1 MGASIYRDR
10 AMGSGWLLPLAETRQ
25 DAAADH
31 DSEKRK
37 IRDMSLWE
45 SLTRSRP
52 TNQTTHCSDEAAEAA
67 PILPHRI
74 KVRYCALLFAGWLAG
89 WATICMKGTLDGG
102 RGWLFFPSLC
112 LFALLWVCV
121 FGGGRGLARIPD
133 MQQASKCS
141 IFCLRDC
148 AKNCYL
154 RMDGWMGKGGLA
166 FG

>member
-102 RGWLFFPSLC
+102 RGGFFPPRCAFLLC
-112 LFALLWVCV
+112 SGSVCL
-121 FGGGRGLARIPD
+121 GGGGV
-133 MQQASKCS
+133 S
-141 IFCLRDC
+141 
-148 AKNCYL
+148 
-154 RMDGWMGKGGLA
+154 LA
-166 FG
+166 FPTCSKQANVVSFVSAIARRIAT